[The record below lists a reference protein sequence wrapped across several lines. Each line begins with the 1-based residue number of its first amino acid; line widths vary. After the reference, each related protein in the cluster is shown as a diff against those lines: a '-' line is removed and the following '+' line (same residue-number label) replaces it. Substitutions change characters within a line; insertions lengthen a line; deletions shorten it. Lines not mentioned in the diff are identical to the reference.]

1 MGATNKGAVS
11 KLVKAWEAK
20 NDQSVKRAAGLG
32 LMAVSLAACGSSD
45 DSDDGDDDTDTTT
58 VSMSASLTIDQDIV
72 EDGTDTGEGDDTI
85 TGLVLQDNAGDDAQ
99 TLDAEDEIDGG
110 DGDDILT
117 VTLLGD
123 AGSPM
128 ISNVETIIVR
138 STNAAADLDLANAS
152 GVETITVRDS
162 ATVMPITGIQ
172 NNVVIGLDNTSANVT
187 LTFADDA
194 LDSDE
199 AEISINADGFEAQI
213 ELVTSGGDVVTS
225 YVIDA
230 SGDDSEL
237 ELHDV
242 DQDATSLTVT
252 GDAAIELTED
262 STEFALLETI
272 DFSGNSGGVTID
284 LDTNDVDFTLTGS
297 SGDDDVTV
305 GSDGADGR
313 TVDLGAGDDTIAFGA
328 GDINADDA
336 IDGGAGD
343 NTVEI
348 DVDDADEIDDRFTN
362 FTAVTLTAASAA
374 NAALDLTDT
383 GITTV
388 TLASA
393 IDLHTG
399 ADELSIDNYDGA
411 LTIVIADADL
421 GGANADLTIASV
433 GTTDA
438 VSISFEAGA
447 ATTISDIDLT
457 DIETVSLSTD
467 SAADDVTMT
476 AATVLDGVET
486 ITISGA
492 GNLALTSTTVDALT
506 TVDASDMSG
515 DFDFSVTD
523 ADINA
528 LTITLGD
535 FATGSSITLD
545 AGEDEADVIVLTDVI
560 TDDTDLAIAEFS
572 ADATADGD
580 TIDLSAF
587 DLASS
592 DLTITDGGVNTVV
605 SFETADGF
613 AVDITL
619 TAVTGVAASDILNFN
634 IEL

>member
-1 MGATNKGAVS
+1 
-11 KLVKAWEAK
+11 
-20 NDQSVKRAAGLG
+20 
-32 LMAVSLAACGSSD
+32 
-45 DSDDGDDDTDTTT
+45 
-58 VSMSASLTIDQDIV
+58 
-72 EDGTDTGEGDDTI
+72 
-85 TGLVLQDNAGDDAQ
+85 
-99 TLDAEDEIDGG
+99 
-110 DGDDILT
+110 
-117 VTLLGD
+117 
-123 AGSPM
+123 M

-152 GVETITVRDS
+152 GVEAITVRDS

-199 AEISINADGFEAQI
+199 AEISINADGFEAMI
-213 ELVTSGGDVVTS
+213 ELVTSGDDVVTS

-237 ELHDV
+237 DLHDT

-284 LDTNDVDFTLTGS
+284 LDTNDADFTLTGS

-305 GSDGADGR
+305 GSDGVDGR
-313 TVDLGAGDDTIAFGA
+313 TVDLGAGDDTITFGA

-467 SAADDVTMT
+467 SADDDVTMT

-592 DLTITDGGVNTVV
+592 DLTITDGGANTVV

-613 AVDITL
+613 TVDITL
-619 TAVTGVAASDILNFN
+619 TGVTGVAASDILNFN

>member
-1 MGATNKGAVS
+1 M
-11 KLVKAWEAK
+11 
-20 NDQSVKRAAGLG
+20 KRAAGLG
-32 LMAVSLAACGSSD
+32 LMAVSLAACGSD
-45 DSDDGDDDTDTTT
+45 DSDDGDDDTDTTP
-58 VSMSASLTIDQDIV
+58 VSMSVALTIGQDIV
-72 EDGTDTGEGDDTI
+72 EDGSDTGEGDDTI

-152 GVETITVRDS
+152 GVEAITVRDS

-199 AEISINADGFEAQI
+199 AEISINADGFEAMI
-213 ELVTSGGDVVTS
+213 ELVTSGDDVVTS

-237 ELHDV
+237 DLHDT

-284 LDTNDVDFTLTGS
+284 LDTNDADFTLTGS

-305 GSDGADGR
+305 GSDGVDGR
-313 TVDLGAGDDTIAFGA
+313 TVDLGAGDDTITFGA

-467 SAADDVTMT
+467 SADDDVTMT

-592 DLTITDGGVNTVV
+592 DLTITDGGANTVV

-613 AVDITL
+613 TVDITL
-619 TAVTGVAASDILNFN
+619 TGVTGVAASDILNFN